1 MEKQRLPNATLIIVF
16 GIVSIVTFCCF
27 GIFGLIFGLI
37 ALVMANSA
45 IRKYKQEPELWSGYE
60 NVKVGRILAIIG
72 IAINL
77 LYLARIIYVIAT
89 LGFDNIWEMQQEI
102 MEQWE

>member
-1 MEKQRLPNATLIIVF
+1 M
-16 GIVSIVTFCCF
+16 
-27 GIFGLIFGLI
+27 
-37 ALVMANSA
+37 
-45 IRKYKQEPELWSGYE
+45 
-60 NVKVGRILAIIG
+60 KVGRILAIIG